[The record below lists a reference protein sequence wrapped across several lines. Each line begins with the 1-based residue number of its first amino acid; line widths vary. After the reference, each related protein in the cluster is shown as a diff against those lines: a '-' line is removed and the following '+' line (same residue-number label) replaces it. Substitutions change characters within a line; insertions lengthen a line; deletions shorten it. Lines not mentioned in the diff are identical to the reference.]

1 MSSLP
6 LTKTLASFFNKYH
19 AQAEQ
24 QSETG
29 PFFADLVLKIIN
41 AGIL

>member
-1 MSSLP
+1 MSYLP
-6 LTKTLASFFNKYH
+6 LPKTLASILNKYH

-24 QSETG
+24 QSESG